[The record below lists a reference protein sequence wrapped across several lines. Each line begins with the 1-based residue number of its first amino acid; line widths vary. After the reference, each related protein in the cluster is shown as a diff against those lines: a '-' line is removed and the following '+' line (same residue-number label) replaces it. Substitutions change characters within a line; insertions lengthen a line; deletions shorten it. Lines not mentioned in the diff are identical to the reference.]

1 MTKTTSGFDLR
12 KAYPPMLATKY
23 RKLVRQVVA
32 EWMRAAGVT
41 CEEDYHLSAVVEHI
55 EAFVVSEMKNQTKE
69 HRLWLGDILQR
80 EED

>member
-1 MTKTTSGFDLR
+1 MPKTASGFDLS
-12 KAYPPMLATKY
+12 KKYPPLLATKY

-55 EAFVVSEMKNQTKE
+55 EAFVVGEMKNQTKE
-69 HRLWLGDILQR
+69 HRLWLGDILKR
-80 EED
+80 EDD